1 MILNTSISLIAAIGK
16 NNRAIGKNN
25 HLLWNLPSDLKRFRE
40 LTTGHPIIMGY
51 NTFKSIGRALP
62 NRTNIVLNTEPLNI
76 PNVTVCS
83 SLEKAIE
90 VAGRENN
97 QEIFVIGGGMVYSQA
112 INLADR
118 LYLTLVDDNSEG
130 DTHFPDYSPFSKIID
145 KEDHEE
151 NGLKFSFVTLERT

>member
-1 MILNTSISLIAAIGK
+1 MIQNTSISLIAAIGK

-25 HLLWNLPSDLKRFRE
+25 RLLWHLPSDLKRFKE

-51 NTFKSIGRALP
+51 NTFKSIGQALP

-90 VAGRENN
+90 VASQENN
-97 QEIFVIGGGMVYSQA
+97 QEVFVIGGGMVYSQA
-112 INLADR
+112 ISLANR
-118 LYLTLVDDNSEG
+118 LYLTLVDDESEG
-130 DTHFPDYSPFSKIID
+130 DTHFPDYSLFNKVVD

-151 NGLKFSFVTLERT
+151 NGLKFSFITLEKS